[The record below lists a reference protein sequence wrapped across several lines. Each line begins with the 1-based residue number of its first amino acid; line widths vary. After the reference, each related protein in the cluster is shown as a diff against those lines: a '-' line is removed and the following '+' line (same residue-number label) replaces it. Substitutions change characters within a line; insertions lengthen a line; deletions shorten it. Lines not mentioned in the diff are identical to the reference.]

1 MMAVKEKYYFFWGV
15 LICLICKIVS
25 AYVDKDFVMAVKEKY
40 YICLICKIVS
50 AYADKDFV
58 MAVKEICFFF
68 LMGPYL
74 PYLQNCKWLICR

>member
-40 YICLICKIVS
+40 YFALS
-50 AYADKDFV
+50 
-58 MAVKEICFFF
+58 VK
-68 LMGPYL
+68 L
-74 PYLQNCKWLICR
+74 